1 MLKIL
6 ENLALSL
13 DTTKTKIK
21 RNRQVINYTRTW
33 RMALY
38 IYHQVNMPLK
48 ESNWWNK
55 KLHLASLDSFHIPT
69 KSTITAIITTIL
81 LHFTILFLISLCCC
95 HDDDDEADTSSFS
108 CISHCFNKLTDF
120 FFFFYSFE
128 YDNALLSTKFAVI
141 QKWTYYL
148 AMHCYFFT
156 VVWVPSCVF
165 WYYGKLP
172 YSCLQADSPMS
183 SSLSI

>member
-1 MLKIL
+1 M
-6 ENLALSL
+6 ALSL
-13 DTTKTKIK
+13 NTTKTKIK
-21 RNRQVINYTRTW
+21 RNRLDVINYTRTW

-69 KSTITAIITTIL
+69 KSTITAIIITIL
-81 LHFTILFLISLCCC
+81 LHFTILFLISLCFC

-120 FFFFYSFE
+120 FFFSIHLNMIMLCFLES
-128 YDNALLSTKFAVI
+128 KFAVI
-141 QKWTYYL
+141 QKLTYYL
-148 AMHCYFFT
+148 AMHFYFFT

-165 WYYGKLP
+165 WYHGKLP